1 MPDPVLALVRDLKSR
16 GVTLGFSDGRLRYR
30 ARRGQIANAEKRLLS
45 ENAQIVEAI
54 LNPDLT
60 LPDLLTIPS
69 TVPNT
74 VEAISICIDAQR
86 RKAELKRA

>member
-16 GVTLGFSDGRLRYR
+16 GVTLAFSDGQLRYR
-30 ARRGQIANAEKRLLS
+30 ARRGQITDAEKHLLS

-60 LPDLLTIPS
+60 LPDDLIIPAS
-69 TVPNT
+69 VPNT
-74 VEAISICIDAQR
+74 AKAICACIESQR
-86 RKAELKRA
+86 RK